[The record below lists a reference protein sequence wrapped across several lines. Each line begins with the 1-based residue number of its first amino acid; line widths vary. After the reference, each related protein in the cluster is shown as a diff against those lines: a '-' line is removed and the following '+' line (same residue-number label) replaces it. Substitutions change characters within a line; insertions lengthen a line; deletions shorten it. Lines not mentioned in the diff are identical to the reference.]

1 VRHMSPWL
9 DFSIIMKTI
18 LTVLTG
24 RGAQ

>member
-1 VRHMSPWL
+1 MSPWL
-9 DFSIIMKTI
+9 DFSIVMKTI